1 MRILVINSGSSSLKF
16 KLFSMQDKSVLC
28 SGLIEKIGENESY
41 LTLTLKEHTRYK
53 TLNIKDHEEALNVL
67 FDLLFDSGVIVTLD
81 ELGAVGHRVVHGGEF
96 YTQATLIDEE
106 VLLKLE
112 SLIPLAPLH
121 NPANVAGIR
130 AVTAHAKKLI
140 QVAVFDTAFH
150 HSMPAKA
157 YRYALPRELYERES
171 IRRYGFHGTSHA
183 YITKAAAEHLN
194 KEVADLNII
203 SLHLG
208 NGASICA
215 VRGGKSVDTSMG
227 MTPLE
232 GLVMGSRSGDI
243 DPSII
248 LYLYRH
254 KGYSIDKIDHLLN
267 YESGL
272 VGLCGENDM
281 RTVIQKAKT
290 DEAYRL
296 ALDVFVYRIQKYI
309 GAYMAILGR
318 TDAIVFTGGIG
329 EHSSEIREMVCQG
342 LEGLGVI
349 IDPDIKQSIE
359 VQGASS
365 AVRICVIPTDEELE
379 IAIQTKALLNV
390 I

>member
-1 MRILVINSGSSSLKF
+1 MRVLVINSGSSSLKF
-16 KLFSMQDKSVLC
+16 KLFSMQDQSVLC
-28 SGLIEKIGENESY
+28 SGLMEKIGKDESS
-41 LTLTLKEHTRYK
+41 LKFSLKERTQSK
-53 TLNIKDHEEALNVL
+53 TLHIKDHEEALNVL

-96 YTQATLIDEE
+96 YTRATLIDED

-121 NPANVAGIR
+121 NPANIAGIR
-130 AVTAHAKKLI
+130 AVTAHAKKLR

-157 YRYALPRELYERES
+157 YRYALPRELYETDR

-183 YITKAAAEHLN
+183 YITKAAAGYLN
-194 KEVADLNII
+194 KEVSDLNII

-215 VRGGKSVDTSMG
+215 VSKGKSMDTSMG

-248 LYLYRH
+248 VYLHRQ

-267 YESGL
+267 HESGL
-272 VGLCGENDM
+272 IGLCGENDM
-281 RTVIQKAKT
+281 RTIIKKAKT
-290 DEAYRL
+290 DEDYRL

-309 GAYMAILGR
+309 GAYMAILGKV
-318 TDAIVFTGGIG
+318 DAIVFTGGIG
-329 EHSSEIREMVCQG
+329 EHASEVREMVCHG
-342 LEGLGVI
+342 LEGLGIV
-349 IDPDIKQSIE
+349 IDPDATDKVQIQS
-359 VQGASS
+359 VDSS
-365 AVRICVIPTDEELE
+365 VRICVIPTDEELE
-379 IAIQTKALLNV
+379 IAMQTKALLSV

>member
-1 MRILVINSGSSSLKF
+1 MRVLVINSGSSSLKF
-16 KLFSMQDKSVLC
+16 KLFSMQDESVLC
-28 SGLIEKIGENESY
+28 SGLIERIGTDESNI
-41 LTLTLKEHTRYK
+41 TFSLKEHTQSK
-53 TLNIKDHEEALNVL
+53 TLHIKDHDEALNIL
-67 FDLLFDSGVIVTLD
+67 FDLLFDSGIIVTLD
-81 ELGAVGHRVVHGGEF
+81 ELGAVGHRVVHGGES
-96 YTQATLIDEE
+96 YTQATLIDED
-106 VLLKLE
+106 VLVKLE

-121 NPANVAGIR
+121 NPANIAGIR
-130 AVTAHAKKLI
+130 AVTAHTKELR

-157 YRYALPRELYERES
+157 YRYALPRELYEKDG

-183 YITKAAAEHLN
+183 YITKVAAGYLN
-194 KEVADLNII
+194 KEVSDLNII

-215 VRGGKSVDTSMG
+215 VREGKSVDTSMG

-248 LYLYRH
+248 VYLH
-254 KGYSIDKIDHLLN
+254 QLKGYSIEKIDHLLN

-272 VGLCGENDM
+272 IGLCGENDM
-281 RTVIQKAKT
+281 RTIVKKAKI
-290 DEAYRL
+290 DEDYRL

-309 GAYMAILGR
+309 GAYMAVMGKI
-318 TDAIVFTGGIG
+318 DAIVFTGGIG
-329 EHSSEIREMVCQG
+329 EHASEVREKICHG
-342 LEGLGVI
+342 LEGLGVV
-349 IDPDIKQSIE
+349 IDPDAKEKVEIQSVE
-359 VQGASS
+359 S

-379 IAIQTKALLNV
+379 IALQTKALLSV

>member
-1 MRILVINSGSSSLKF
+1 MRVLVINSGSSSLKF
-16 KLFSMQDKSVLC
+16 KLFSMQDNTLLC
-28 SGLIEKIGENESY
+28 SGLVEKIGENESFV
-41 LTLTLKEHTRYK
+41 TLSLKDHTRSK
-53 TLNIKDHEEALNVL
+53 TLHIKDHKEALSVL

-81 ELGAVGHRVVHGGEF
+81 ELGAVGHRVVHGGAS

-106 VLLKLE
+106 VLAKLE

-121 NPANVAGIR
+121 NPANIAGIR
-130 AVTAHAKKLI
+130 AIAAQAESLV

-150 HSMPAKA
+150 HSMPEKA
-157 YRYALPRELYERES
+157 YRYALPKALYEADS

-183 YITKAAAEHLN
+183 YITKATASHLN
-194 KEVADLNII
+194 KDVSDLNII

-215 VRGGKSVDTSMG
+215 VQEGKSIDTSMG

-248 LYLYRH
+248 FYLHRH
-254 KGYSIDKIDHLLN
+254 KGYSIDKIDHILN

-272 VGLCGENDM
+272 IGLCGENDM
-281 RTVIQKAKT
+281 RTIVQKAKS
-290 DEAYRL
+290 DEDYRL

-318 TDAIVFTGGIG
+318 VDAIVFAGGIG
-329 EHSSEIREMVCQG
+329 EHSCEVRELVCRG
-342 LEGLGVI
+342 LEGLGI
-349 IDPDIKQSIE
+349 IMDPDIKEGIE
-359 VQGASS
+359 VQSASS
-365 AVRICVIPTDEELE
+365 LVRICVISTDEELE
-379 IAIQTKALLNV
+379 IALQTKALLSV

>member
-16 KLFSMQDKSVLC
+16 KLFSMQDNSVLC
-28 SGLIEKIGENESY
+28 SGLIEKIGERESY
-41 LTLTLKEHTRYK
+41 VTLSLQEHTRYK
-53 TLNIKDHEEALNVL
+53 TLHIKDHEEALNVL

-81 ELGAVGHRVVHGGEF
+81 ELGAVGHRVVHGGES

-106 VLLKLE
+106 VLIKLE

-121 NPANVAGIR
+121 NPANIAGIR
-130 AVTAHAKKLI
+130 AVTVHAQELI
-140 QVAVFDTAFH
+140 QIAVFDTAFH
-150 HSMPAKA
+150 HSMPEKA
-157 YRYALPRELYERES
+157 YRYAIPAELYETDS

-183 YITKAAAEHLN
+183 YITKATARYLD
-194 KEVADLNII
+194 KEVSDLNII

-208 NGASICA
+208 NGASVCA
-215 VRGGKSVDTSMG
+215 VKEGKSIDTSMG

-248 LYLYRH
+248 FYLQRH
-254 KGYSIDKIDHLLN
+254 KGYDIDKIDHLLN
-267 YESGL
+267 HESGL
-272 VGLCGENDM
+272 IGLCGEKDM
-281 RTVIQKAKT
+281 RDIVKKAKT
-290 DEAYRL
+290 NEDYRL

-309 GAYMAILGR
+309 GAYMAILGSV
-318 TDAIVFTGGIG
+318 DAIVFTGGIG
-329 EHSSEIREMVCQG
+329 EHSCEVREMVCAG

-349 IDPDIKQSIE
+349 IDPDKKENTE
-359 VQGASS
+359 VQSDSS
-365 AVRICVIPTDEELE
+365 SVRICVISTDEELE
-379 IAIQTKALLNV
+379 IALQTKALLSV